1 MSNLIEI
8 AREFSRYPGPRYRQ
22 HGDFSGEQFREELLI
37 PALRRAIAGNDLL
50 TVVLDD
56 VAGYGS
62 SFLEEA
68 FGGLLRSGFRKAEL
82 DRHLRIIA
90 RTPRF
95 QHHALRAQSYIT
107 DEASRSIAKA
117 H

>member
-22 HGDFSGEQFREELLI
+22 HGEFSGEQFRDELLI
-37 PALRRAIAGNDLL
+37 PALKRAIAAGDVL

-68 FGGLLRSGFRKAEL
+68 FGGLLRSGFTKPDL
-82 DRHLRIIA
+82 DGHLNIVA

-95 QHHALRAQSYIT
+95 QHHALRARSYIA
-107 DEASRSIAKA
+107 DEASRSIAHA

>member
-1 MSNLIEI
+1 MSRVIEI
-8 AREFSRYPGPRYRQ
+8 AEKFSRFPGPRYKE
-22 HGDFSGEQFREELLI
+22 HGDFSGEEFRDQYLSS
-37 PALRRAIAGNDLL
+37 ALRSAIEQDGVL

-68 FGGLLRSGFRKAEL
+68 FGGLLRHGFTKAEV
-82 DRHLRIIA
+82 DQHLRIVA
-90 RTPRF
+90 RTTRF
-95 QHHALRAQSYIT
+95 KHHALNALKYI
-107 DEASRSIAKA
+107 DEEASRSQAVP

>member
-1 MSNLIEI
+1 MSDVIEI
-8 AREFSRYPGPRYRQ
+8 ATRFSRYPGPRYQ
-22 HGDFSGEQFREELLI
+22 AHGENSGEEFRATVLE
-37 PALRRAIAGNDLL
+37 PALRTAIQNRTVL

-68 FGGLLRSGFRKAEL
+68 FGGLLRHGHTKAEL
-82 DRHLRIIA
+82 DAHLKIVA
-90 RTPRF
+90 RTARF
-95 QHHALRAQSYIT
+95 QHHALRARTYIE
-107 DEASRSIAKA
+107 DEAKRQVEKT